1 MFSRKGAFIMH
12 LFLEG
17 PVQTGKSTLIR
28 ECIQPYLHKAGG
40 FSCQRLWREGIPCGY
55 RITSPRELQ
64 LDAPYSPELSGIF
77 LYHFGNESRKDPSV
91 FETLGISMLEQTEG
105 CSLILLDEIGGSE
118 LLIPSFRTRLYEILA
133 GSIPCIGVLK
143 LADKAK
149 FMGKT
154 AGYPGTVVEF
164 NEQLRKDLHEKFGAS
179 VLSYNPACRDALK
192 KEILQFTER
201 IF

>member
-1 MFSRKGAFIMH
+1 MH

-28 ECIQPYLHKAGG
+28 ECIKPHIHKVGG
-40 FSCQRLWREGIPCGY
+40 FSCQRLWQGGIPCGY

-64 LDAPYSPELSGIF
+64 LDAPYSPDLSGIF
-77 LYHFGNESRKDPSV
+77 LYHFGSESRKEPSV
-91 FETLGISMLEQTEG
+91 FETLGISMLEQTQG

-118 LLIPSFRTRLYEILA
+118 LLIPSFRTKLYEVLA
-133 GSIPCIGVLK
+133 GPIPCIGVLK
-143 LADKAK
+143 LASKAK

-164 NEQLRKDLHEKFGAS
+164 NKQLRKDLREKFSAS
-179 VLSYNPACRDALK
+179 VLTYDPACIDAR
-192 KEILQFTER
+192 KEEIQRFTER